1 MEVDVSRSRKKLG
14 RVAYAVVASLLA
26 VVPASTAGADEAT
39 GAFHESTLTTLSG
52 ASRVVLQRT
61 ARASEQTQTEGQK
74 GAQSFLTSKKGA
86 LTIALIGAGF
96 GYALYSKINDRVMS
110 PVR

>member
-1 MEVDVSRSRKKLG
+1 LEVDVSRSRKNVG
-14 RVAYAVVASLLA
+14 GVAYALVASLLA
-26 VVPASTAGADEAT
+26 VVPASAAGAEEAT
-39 GAFHESTLTTLSG
+39 GTFHESTLTTLSG

-61 ARASEQTQTEGQK
+61 ARASAETQTGDQSR
-74 GAQSFLTSKKGA
+74 AQAFLTSKKGA